1 MANIDYIGSVD
12 TLYILNKIKNVLDN
26 GYVAK
31 DGTKQLS
38 DENFTKALLDDLN
51 ANTTKLADIADGAT
65 KAEIADTLS
74 AGTKIATITIN
85 GTATDVYIP
94 AAVIDAVMSDTSEN
108 AVQNKVIKKYV
119 DDAVGAVVTIEF
131 KTVDNLPATGES
143 NVIYLVPNGGSAP
156 NAKDEYVWIASESR
170 FEKIGTTTIDLSN
183 YTQFSDFVEI
193 STDDIDTMFATVWP
207 S

>member
-1 MANIDYIGSVD
+1 MASIDYIGSVD

-38 DENFTKALLDDLN
+38 DENFTKALLDNLN
-51 ANTTKLADIADGAT
+51 ANTTKLADIAEGAT
-65 KAEIADTLS
+65 KTEIADTLS
-74 AGTKIATITIN
+74 TGTKIATITIN
-85 GTATDVYIP
+85 GAATDVYIP
-94 AAVIDAVMSDTSEN
+94 AAVIDAAMSDTSEN

-119 DDAVGAVVTIEF
+119 DDAVGAVTTIEF
-131 KTVDNLPATGES
+131 KIVDILPETGES

-156 NAKDEYVWIASESR
+156 NAKDEYVWIASESK
-170 FEKIGTTTIDLSN
+170 FEKIGSTTIDLSS
-183 YTQFSDFVEI
+183 YTQFSDFAEI
-193 STDDIDTMFATVWP
+193 STDDIDIMFATVWP